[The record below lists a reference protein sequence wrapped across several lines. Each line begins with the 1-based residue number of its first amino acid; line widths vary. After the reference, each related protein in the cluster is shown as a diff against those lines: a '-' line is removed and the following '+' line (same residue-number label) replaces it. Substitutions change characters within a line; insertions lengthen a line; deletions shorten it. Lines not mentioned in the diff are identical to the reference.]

1 MDKIIE
7 LRGKLC
13 KQLEEYPEK
22 ELTSA
27 TLDVIDKLTHTIK
40 NLDKIIDREEGRDY
54 SNAYDGSYGSYGSYG
69 MYDPRMMSRTGSYA
83 RGGNTRRDSM
93 GRYSRNNMGYSR
105 NGDIIMELTD
115 LMDDAPDDRTRMEIQ
130 KCIQKMQ
137 NM

>member
-1 MDKIIE
+1 MDKLIE

-22 ELTSA
+22 DLTSA
-27 TLDVIDKLTHTIK
+27 SLDVIDKLSHTIK
-40 NLDKIIDREEGRDY
+40 NLDKIIDRENGNDY
-54 SNAYDGSYGSYGSYG
+54 SNGYGGSYG
-69 MYDPRMMSRTGSYA
+69 MYDTRMMPRATSYA
-83 RGGNTRRDSM
+83 RGGNVRRDSM
-93 GRYSRNNMGYSR
+93 GRYSRMGYSR
-105 NGDIIMELTD
+105 NSDIIMELTD